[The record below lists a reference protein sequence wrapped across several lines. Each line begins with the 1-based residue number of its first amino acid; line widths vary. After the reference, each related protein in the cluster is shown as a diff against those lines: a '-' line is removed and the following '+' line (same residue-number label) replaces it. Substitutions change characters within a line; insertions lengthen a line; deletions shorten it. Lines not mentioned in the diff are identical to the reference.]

1 MNEDF
6 FQIDKKEILSKF
18 KDLANKND
26 ERADEYNP
34 KHARATDSPTAYFI
48 LDRVR
53 ALYHWVIEQIK
64 IDLRR
69 KYIDNEDLKEIL
81 NMNLNLN
88 NEELY
93 KLYKEKEEKI

>member
-1 MNEDF
+1 MSDDF

-53 ALYHWVIEQIK
+53 ALYHWIIDQIK

-69 KYIDNEDLKEIL
+69 NYINDDDNFFIYRRAH
-81 NMNLNLN
+81 M
-88 NEELY
+88 
-93 KLYKEKEEKI
+93 

>member
-18 KDLANKND
+18 RKFANKHA
-26 ERADEYNP
+26 EREDDYNP
-34 KHARATDSPTAYFI
+34 AHSRTTDHPSGYFI

-53 ALYHWVIEQIK
+53 ALYHWVIEEIK

-69 KYIDNEDLKEIL
+69 KYIDNDDK
-81 NMNLNLN
+81 N
-88 NEELY
+88 
-93 KLYKEKEEKI
+93 KQ

>member
-1 MNEDF
+1 MSEDF

-53 ALYHWVIEQIK
+53 ALYHWIIEQIK

-69 KYIDNEDLKEIL
+69 K
-81 NMNLNLN
+81 
-88 NEELY
+88 
-93 KLYKEKEEKI
+93 